1 MVNKFS
7 KLAVV
12 RGQPRMSEAQFYSYF
27 NHFKVKLIGD
37 KTTGWIMENKLP
49 QQVEFINLPLKPVWG
64 FDPWTSFG
72 GPLQTHRSWQFLA
85 NLAAYVAD
93 CDIINISDLFYF
105 YCWQSAKLA
114 KKLNKKLVTIVWEN
128 VLYHPSTY
136 IPPYCFGVRQVLQT
150 TDLFIARSRRTR
162 DYLLSIGADEKK
174 IKVVYKGIDLKVFK
188 PRPKDPVLKRK
199 RPGLEGEKLKIL
211 YVGQLVKT
219 KGVLELLVAFERL
232 CSEFDNLE
240 LWLLGRSSG
249 EPLEKKVKRLAQ
261 RLPIKLKTRVDYDK
275 LPAIYQS
282 ADIYCHLS
290 QDWRYLGLLPGGNDW
305 FPYAVIEAMACGL
318 PIVATNVGG
327 IPEQLGRGGNIL
339 VKQKDIDSA
348 YKGLKKMI
356 KLGQS
361 RQDIGIQNRRRA
373 EQLFEVEAQ
382 ARQTEKVILEIL

>member
-1 MVNKFS
+1 MAS
-7 KLAVV
+7 KTLQLAVV
-12 RGQPRMSEAQFYSYF
+12 RGVQPRMSEAQFYSYF

-37 KTTGWIMENKLP
+37 KTTGWIVENKLP
-49 QQVEFINLPLKPVWG
+49 QSIEFVNLPLKPVWG

-72 GPLQTHRSWQFLA
+72 GPLQAHRSWQFLT

-114 KKLNKKLVTIVWEN
+114 KKLNKKLVAIVWEN
-128 VLYHPSTY
+128 VLHHPSTY

-150 TDLFIARSRRTR
+150 TDLFIARSRRAR
-162 DYLLSIGADEKK
+162 EYLLSIGADAKK
-174 IKVVYKGIDLKVFK
+174 IKVVYKGIDLKVF
-188 PRPKDPVLKRK
+188 RPKDTVLKRK
-199 RPGLEGEKLKIL
+199 RPGFKGGKLKIL
-211 YVGQLVKT
+211 YVGQLVKA

-249 EPLEKKVKRLAQ
+249 EPLEKEVKRLAR
-261 RLPIKLKTRVDYDK
+261 RLPIKLKTRVDYDQ

-305 FPYAVIEAMACGL
+305 FPYAVIEAMACSL

-327 IPEQLGRGGNIL
+327 IPEQLGQGGNIL
-339 VKQKDIDSA
+339 VKQKDVDSA
-348 YKGLKKMI
+348 YLGLKKMI
-356 KLGQS
+356 KLGQK
-361 RQDIGIQNRRRA
+361 RQDIGTQNRQRV
-373 EQLFEVEAQ
+373 EQLFEVKAQ
-382 ARQTEKVILEIL
+382 ARQTEEAILRLV